1 MSYWPIVRPEINQ
14 ICNRWFETPGCRRFF
29 GVPSTPTRLALRKT
43 QFRFYV
49 RNRRDIWAL
58 VQSRVPL
65 DVKRAIWEHEKDE
78 LMFDQRLGKGHVTE
92 EDFVGISESSL
103 LRGVSATFRAFR
115 DLATTR
121 PWLEALMASHIQER
135 KNNSEIVAGGGIVQR
150 MAKKELRELGGTED
164 SLDAD
169 TRVHMVADVE
179 HTDLFEAAFE
189 RYVTTEEIARG
200 LVEAAEDSLATY
212 ELMLESIASAQLELE
227 GPGLSS
233 DGGSHEGG

>member
-1 MSYWPIVRPEINQ
+1 MSCWPTVRPKINKL
-14 ICNRWFETPGCRRFF
+14 CNDWFERSGCRRFF
-29 GVPSTPTRLALRKT
+29 GVPSTPERLALRKT

-78 LMFDQRLGKGHVTE
+78 LMYDERLGKGHVTE
-92 EDFVGISESSL
+92 GDFAGIAESSL

-115 DLATTR
+115 DLANTR

-135 KNNSEIVAGGGIVQR
+135 KNNGQIVAGGGVVQR
-150 MAKKELRELGGTED
+150 MARKQLHELGGTEE

-179 HTDLFEAAFE
+179 HTDLFEAIFD
-189 RYVTTEEIARG
+189 RYVTTEEIAHG
-200 LVEAAEDSLATY
+200 IVDAAQDSLAIY
-212 ELMLESIASAQLELE
+212 ELMLESIATAQLELP
-227 GPGLSS
+227 GPGLVE
-233 DGGSHEGG
+233 DWRTQAYA